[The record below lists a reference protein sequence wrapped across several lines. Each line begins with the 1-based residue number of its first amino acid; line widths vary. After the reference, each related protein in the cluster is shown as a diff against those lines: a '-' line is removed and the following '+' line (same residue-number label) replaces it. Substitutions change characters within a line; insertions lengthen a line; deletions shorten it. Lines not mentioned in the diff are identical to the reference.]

1 MADNIKL
8 TLEQTRGEKVIFDL
22 TAKWYEMQ
30 DWEANKVTRDN
41 VTGIVQLSAD
51 WDKAL
56 TGGPPTK

>member
-22 TAKWYEMQ
+22 TVKWYEMQ
-30 DWEANKVTRDN
+30 DWEANRCAMDIVTA
-41 VTGIVQLSAD
+41 IVAKSAE